1 MRLLLVAIFSLLAVG
16 LISNEADAQ
25 YAPFCVVSSYGTDC
39 GYQARDECERSAQ
52 QQNGACVVN
61 QTQAAPSGGGAS
73 GDVWGNFE
81 RGVAAGERMGAPAE
95 DRRPRDPPDSSQ
107 RSRRSP
113 AVVMGGGVEITCQ
126 TWLAT
131 PQNRQ
136 LGDQWIL
143 GYWSGQIFRNVEN
156 RSVGATRDKQSI
168 LAVIH
173 WGCVTTPDELLI
185 NVVNETYARFDEEGR

>member
-1 MRLLLVAIFSLLAVG
+1 MRLLLVSILALFAAW
-16 LISNEADAQ
+16 LIPNEADAQ
-25 YAPFCVVSSYGTDC
+25 HAPFCVVSSFGTDC
-39 GYQARDECERSAQ
+39 GYQARDQCERAAQ

-61 QTQAAPSGGGAS
+61 QAQAGTGERGAS
-73 GDVWGNFE
+73 PDVWGNFE
-81 RGVAAGERMGAPAE
+81 RGVAVGGQIGAPPEPRQQRAP
-95 DRRPRDPPDSSQ
+95 DDTQVSRRP
-107 RSRRSP
+107 P

-143 GYWSGQIFRNVEN
+143 GYWSGQNFRNAEN
-156 RSVGATRDKQSI
+156 RSVGATRDKQGI
-168 LAVIH
+168 LAIIH
-173 WGCVTTPDELLI
+173 WACVTTPDELLI